1 MDRARTYVYA
11 ADISPLI
18 ADDIFAA
25 AYASVPQ
32 IRRDKVDRLAL
43 VNDKRLSL
51 GAGLLLHYCLT
62 EGGIE
67 SYSVACGAQGKPF
80 LTDVRFVDGR
90 DAGNFALCFNLSH
103 SGSRVM
109 CAVSTDSVGCDV
121 ELIRDFSPAVAKRFL
136 DPSAY
141 NDLMSIGS
149 FGERNAEFFRLW
161 TRREA
166 LAKVCGLGL
175 AKLGELRDAD
185 RYYFKEYGPY
195 DGYRYAVC
203 GLAKEFDDGI
213 RFVDLRHAVAEL
225 AK

>member
-1 MDRARTYVYA
+1 MDKARTHVYA
-11 ADISPLI
+11 ADISPLT
-18 ADDIFAA
+18 ADGMFAA

-43 VNDKRLSL
+43 GNDKRLSL

-62 EGGIE
+62 EWGIE
-67 SYSVACGAQGKPF
+67 SYSAVYGKQGKPF
-80 LTDVRFVDGR
+80 LTDVRFADGR
-90 DAGNFALCFNLSH
+90 DAGDFTLCFNLSH

-121 ELIRDFSPAVAKRFL
+121 ELIRDFSPKVAKRFL
-136 DPSAY
+136 EPSAY
-141 NDLMSIGS
+141 NDLMSIGNS
-149 FGERNAEFFRLW
+149 DERNAEFFRLW

-166 LAKVCGLGL
+166 LAKACGLGL
-175 AKLGELRDAD
+175 AELGELQDAD

-203 GLAKEFDDGI
+203 GAAKKFDNGI
-213 RFVDLRHAVAEL
+213 RFIDLRRTVAEL
-225 AK
+225 AE